1 MIAGS
6 WVYERL
12 VITSNG
18 AFWAKKICI
27 MTKEELIDKLNG
39 LCSDPE
45 ENHIEADELLLEFI
59 NDEDVKEAF
68 QSIYKWYA

>member
-1 MIAGS
+1 
-6 WVYERL
+6 
-12 VITSNG
+12 
-18 AFWAKKICI
+18 